1 MDNDNII
8 NNPAP
13 ETTTTQEQ
21 PKVDPRDDKIK
32 QVQDLCNRL
41 GFLVKFKKC
50 PSNFLSTNF
59 EATIDL
65 DNDFMFGATGC
76 SDINH
81 SLLYA
86 GKLIKKLPDNKTV
99 SYDLDL
105 YGADAEWI
113 KFVREWKIFKPQILE
128 RIQKRDILER
138 LAKELNSMA
147 LKIDL
152 KVSAPETKE
161 EKYDWMMA
169 IEEAHKMIMEG
180 K

>member
-1 MDNDNII
+1 MDTR
-8 NNPAP
+8 PTV
-13 ETTTTQEQ
+13 TTESQI
-21 PKVDPRDDKIK
+21 DPRDEKIK
-32 QVQDLCNRL
+32 QIQDLCNRL
-41 GFLVKFKKC
+41 GFPVKIKKHE
-50 PSNFLSTNF
+50 SSVLTTYF

-76 SDINH
+76 SDISN

-105 YGADAEWI
+105 YGPDAEWI
-113 KFVREWKIFKPQILE
+113 KFIREWKIFKPQILE

-152 KVSAPETKE
+152 KISAPETKE
-161 EKYDWMMA
+161 QKYDWMMA
-169 IEEAHKMIMEG
+169 VEEAHKMIMEG

>member
-1 MDNDNII
+1 MD
-8 NNPAP
+8 
-13 ETTTTQEQ
+13 TTPNVTTEQ
-21 PKVDPRDDKIK
+21 HCDPRDEKIT
-32 QVQDLCNRL
+32 QIQDLCNRL
-41 GFLVKFKKC
+41 GFLVKIKKC
-50 PSNFLSTNF
+50 DATFLASNF

-76 SDINH
+76 SDIKS

-105 YGADAEWI
+105 YGNDADWI
-113 KFVREWKIFKPQILE
+113 KFIREWKIFKPQILE

-147 LKIDL
+147 MKIDL
-152 KVSAPETKE
+152 KISAPETKE

-169 IEEAHKMIMEG
+169 VEEAHKMIAEG

>member
-1 MDNDNII
+1 MD
-8 NNPAP
+8 
-13 ETTTTQEQ
+13 TTPNVTTEQ
-21 PKVDPRDDKIK
+21 HCDPRDEKIT
-32 QVQDLCNRL
+32 QIQDLCNRL
-41 GFLVKFKKC
+41 GFLVKIKEC
-50 PSNFLSTNF
+50 DATFLASNF

-76 SDINH
+76 SDIKS

-105 YGADAEWI
+105 YGNDADWI
-113 KFVREWKIFKPQILE
+113 KFIREWKIFKPQILE

-147 LKIDL
+147 MKIDL
-152 KVSAPETKE
+152 KISAPETKE

-169 IEEAHKMIMEG
+169 VEEAHKMIAEG

>member
-1 MDNDNII
+1 MDERPNVNTESQI
-8 NNPAP
+8 
-13 ETTTTQEQ
+13 
-21 PKVDPRDDKIK
+21 DPRDEKIK
-32 QVQDLCNRL
+32 QIQDLCNRL
-41 GFLVKFKKC
+41 GFPVKIKKC
-50 PSNFLSTNF
+50 GSSFLATHF

-76 SDINH
+76 SDIKC

-86 GKLIKKLPDNKTV
+86 GKLIKKLPDNNTI

-105 YGADAEWI
+105 YGSDADWI
-113 KFVREWKIFKPQILE
+113 KFIREWKIFKPQILE

-152 KVSAPETKE
+152 KISAPETKE
-161 EKYDWMMA
+161 QKYDWMMA

>member
-1 MDNDNII
+1 MD
-8 NNPAP
+8 
-13 ETTTTQEQ
+13 TTPNVTTEQ
-21 PKVDPRDDKIK
+21 KTDPRDEKIK
-32 QVQDLCNRL
+32 QIQDLCNRL
-41 GFLVKFKKC
+41 GFFVKIKKC
-50 PSNFLSTNF
+50 DATFLASNF
-59 EATIDL
+59 EAIIDL

-76 SDINH
+76 SDIKS

-105 YGADAEWI
+105 YGNDADWI
-113 KFVREWKIFKPQILE
+113 KFIREWKIFKPQILE

-147 LKIDL
+147 MKIDL
-152 KVSAPETKE
+152 KIPAPETKE

-169 IEEAHKMIMEG
+169 VEEAHRMIMEG

>member
-1 MDNDNII
+1 MDEKPNVNTESQI
-8 NNPAP
+8 
-13 ETTTTQEQ
+13 
-21 PKVDPRDDKIK
+21 DPRDEKIK
-32 QVQDLCNRL
+32 QIQDLCNRL
-41 GFLVKFKKC
+41 GFPVKIKKC
-50 PSNFLSTNF
+50 GSSFLATHF

-76 SDINH
+76 SDIKC

-86 GKLIKKLPDNKTV
+86 GKLIKKLPDNNTV

-105 YGADAEWI
+105 YGNDADWI
-113 KFVREWKIFKPQILE
+113 KFIREWKIFKPQILE
-128 RIQKRDILER
+128 RIQKRDILKR

-152 KVSAPETKE
+152 KISAPETKE
-161 EKYDWMMA
+161 QKYDWMMA

>member
-1 MDNDNII
+1 MD
-8 NNPAP
+8 
-13 ETTTTQEQ
+13 TTPNVTTEQ
-21 PKVDPRDDKIK
+21 QIDPRDEKIK
-32 QVQDLCNRL
+32 QIEDLCNRL
-41 GFLVKFKKC
+41 GFLVKIKKC
-50 PSNFLSTNF
+50 DSSFLATHF

-76 SDINH
+76 SDINY

-99 SYDLDL
+99 SYDLNL
-105 YGADAEWI
+105 YGSDAEWI

-152 KVSAPETKE
+152 KISAPETKE

-169 IEEAHKMIMEG
+169 VEEAHKMILEG

>member
-1 MDNDNII
+1 MD
-8 NNPAP
+8 
-13 ETTTTQEQ
+13 TTPNVTTEQ
-21 PKVDPRDDKIK
+21 QIDPRDEKIK
-32 QVQDLCNRL
+32 QIQDLCNRL
-41 GFLVKFKKC
+41 GFFVKIKKC
-50 PSNFLSTNF
+50 DATFLASNF

-76 SDINH
+76 SDIKS

-105 YGADAEWI
+105 YGSDAEWI

-138 LAKELNSMA
+138 LAKELTSMA
-147 LKIDL
+147 MKIDL
-152 KVSAPETKE
+152 KISTPETKE

-169 IEEAHKMIMEG
+169 IEEAHKMIAEG

>member
-1 MDNDNII
+1 MD
-8 NNPAP
+8 
-13 ETTTTQEQ
+13 TTPNVTTEQ
-21 PKVDPRDDKIK
+21 HCDPRDEKIT
-32 QVQDLCNRL
+32 QIQDLCNRL
-41 GFLVKFKKC
+41 GFLVKIKKC
-50 PSNFLSTNF
+50 DATFLASNF

-76 SDINH
+76 SDIKS

-86 GKLIKKLPDNKTV
+86 GKLIKKLPNNKTV

-105 YGADAEWI
+105 YGNDADWI
-113 KFVREWKIFKPQILE
+113 KFIREWKIFKPQILE

-147 LKIDL
+147 MKIDL
-152 KVSAPETKE
+152 KISAPETKE

-169 IEEAHKMIMEG
+169 VEEAHKMIAEG

>member
-1 MDNDNII
+1 MDERPNVNTESQI
-8 NNPAP
+8 
-13 ETTTTQEQ
+13 
-21 PKVDPRDDKIK
+21 DPRDEKIK
-32 QVQDLCNRL
+32 QIQDLCNRL
-41 GFLVKFKKC
+41 GFPVRIKKC
-50 PSNFLSTNF
+50 DSNVLASHF

-76 SDINH
+76 SDINC

-105 YGADAEWI
+105 YGNDADWI
-113 KFVREWKIFKPQILE
+113 KFIREWKLFKPQILE
-128 RIQKRDILER
+128 RIQKRDILEC
-138 LAKELNSMA
+138 LARELNSMA

-152 KVSAPETKE
+152 KISAPETKE
-161 EKYDWMMA
+161 QKYDWMMA
-169 IEEAHKMIMEG
+169 VEEAHKMIMEG

>member
-1 MDNDNII
+1 MNTIPNVNTESQI
-8 NNPAP
+8 
-13 ETTTTQEQ
+13 
-21 PKVDPRDDKIK
+21 DPRDERIK
-32 QVQDLCNRL
+32 QIQDLCNRL
-41 GFLVKFKKC
+41 GFPVKIKKYG
-50 PSNFLSTNF
+50 SSFLATNF
-59 EATIDL
+59 EVTIDL

-76 SDINH
+76 SEIKC

-86 GKLIKKLPDNKTV
+86 GKLIKRLPDNNTV

-105 YGADAEWI
+105 YGSDADWI

-152 KVSAPETKE
+152 KISAPETKE
-161 EKYDWMMA
+161 QKYDWMMA
-169 IEEAHKMIMEG
+169 VEEAHKMIMEG

>member
-1 MDNDNII
+1 MDERPNVNTESQI
-8 NNPAP
+8 
-13 ETTTTQEQ
+13 
-21 PKVDPRDDKIK
+21 DPRDEKIK
-32 QVQDLCNRL
+32 QIQDLCNRL
-41 GFLVKFKKC
+41 GFPVRIKKC
-50 PSNFLSTNF
+50 ESNILASHF

-65 DNDFMFGATGC
+65 DNDFMFVATGC
-76 SDINH
+76 SDINY

-99 SYDLDL
+99 SYDLNL
-105 YGADAEWI
+105 YGSDTEWI
-113 KFVREWKIFKPQILE
+113 KFIREWKIFKPQILE

-152 KVSAPETKE
+152 KISAPETKE
-161 EKYDWMMA
+161 QKYDWMMA
-169 IEEAHKMIMEG
+169 VEEAHKMIMEG

>member
-1 MDNDNII
+1 MD
-8 NNPAP
+8 
-13 ETTTTQEQ
+13 TTPNVTTEQ
-21 PKVDPRDDKIK
+21 QIDPRDEKIK
-32 QVQDLCNRL
+32 QIQDLCNRL
-41 GFLVKFKKC
+41 GFLVKIKKC
-50 PSNFLSTNF
+50 ETTFLASNF

-76 SDINH
+76 SDIKS

-86 GKLIKKLPDNKTV
+86 GKLIKKLPDNKIV

-105 YGADAEWI
+105 YGADAEWV
-113 KFVREWKIFKPQILE
+113 KFIREWKLFKPQILE

-147 LKIDL
+147 MKIDL
-152 KVSAPETKE
+152 KISAPETKE

-169 IEEAHKMIMEG
+169 VEEAHKMIAEG

>member
-1 MDNDNII
+1 MDERPNV
-8 NNPAP
+8 
-13 ETTTTQEQ
+13 TTESQI
-21 PKVDPRDDKIK
+21 DPRDEKIK
-32 QVQDLCNRL
+32 QLQDLCNRL
-41 GFLVKFKKC
+41 GFPVKIKKHE
-50 PSNFLSTNF
+50 SSVLATHF

-65 DNDFMFGATGC
+65 DNDFIFGATGC
-76 SDINH
+76 SDISN

-86 GKLIKKLPDNKTV
+86 GKLIKTLSNGKTV
-99 SYDLDL
+99 EYDLDL
-105 YGADAEWI
+105 YGNDDQWV

-152 KVSAPETKE
+152 KISAPETKE
-161 EKYDWMMA
+161 QKYDWMMA
-169 IEEAHKMIMEG
+169 VEEAHKS